1 MRSAH
6 ATLREEHANLE
17 EAHEAMSRNTAQT
30 IASQKSQIAALTRQV
45 SFLDAE
51 LASVKR
57 LADERS
63 ATIEEIQVQ
72 MEDLSSAQL
81 DVSRHDIEQEDWGVL
96 REELQR
102 QASYLRTLEGTNAK
116 LNSELI
122 ILRERQDN
130 VEVIREEKRSLEG
143 KLRVTEQLREQVT
156 KLEAEVQAARRE
168 REEW

>member
-1 MRSAH
+1 
-6 ATLREEHANLE
+6 
-17 EAHEAMSRNTAQT
+17 MSRNTAQI

>member
-1 MRSAH
+1 
-6 ATLREEHANLE
+6 
-17 EAHEAMSRNTAQT
+17 MSRNTAQT
-30 IASQKSQIAALTRQV
+30 IASQKSQIVALTRQV

>member
-1 MRSAH
+1 
-6 ATLREEHANLE
+6 
-17 EAHEAMSRNTAQT
+17 MSRNTAQT

>member
-1 MRSAH
+1 
-6 ATLREEHANLE
+6 
-17 EAHEAMSRNTAQT
+17 MSRNTAQT

-63 ATIEEIQVQ
+63 ATIEEIQMQ

>member
-6 ATLREEHANLE
+6 ATLREEHDNLE

>member
-1 MRSAH
+1 
-6 ATLREEHANLE
+6 
-17 EAHEAMSRNTAQT
+17 MSRNTAQT
-30 IASQKSQIAALTRQV
+30 IASQKSQIAALARQV